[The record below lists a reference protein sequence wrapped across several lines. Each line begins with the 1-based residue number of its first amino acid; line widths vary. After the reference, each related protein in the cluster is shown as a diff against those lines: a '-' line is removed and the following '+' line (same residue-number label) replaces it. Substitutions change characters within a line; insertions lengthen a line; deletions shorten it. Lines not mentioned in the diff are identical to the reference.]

1 MNEQSTESSTTTSSD
16 TPDTEVGKVDQA
28 QAEFNPVALSEIV
41 EQSAQPIADPY
52 APKGSE
58 ANPLN
63 DQDAA
68 ADLAGEPRP
77 VPQIIMPTVGRKV
90 WFFPNGACFH
100 SNPYCINPEVPMDAD
115 VVFVWGERMV
125 NLTVKD
131 HIGQVHAF
139 TSVTLLQPG
148 DEIPAGGYARWMPFQ
163 IGQAIA
169 AA

>member
-1 MNEQSTESSTTTSSD
+1 MTDQTNESSTTSSD
-16 TPDTEVGKVDQA
+16 AQEGAASNMDQA
-28 QAEFNPVALSEIV
+28 QAEFTPAALSEIV

-58 ANPLN
+58 ANPLT
-63 DQDAA
+63 DGDAA
-68 ADLAGEPRP
+68 ADLAGEPRQTP
-77 VPQIIMPTVGRKV
+77 VAIMPTVGRKV

-100 SNPYCINPEVPMDAD
+100 SEPYCINRDVPMDAD

-139 TSVTLLQPG
+139 TSVTMLQPG
-148 DEIPAGGYARWMPFQ
+148 DEIPAGGAYARWMPFQ
-163 IGQAIA
+163 IGQAKA